1 MSKHTRLPWETEG
14 NPSDDPD
21 PRWLIVSMTAETI
34 LAVTCGGNDQANAE
48 FIVRAC
54 NSHEDLLKACEKSW
68 KLLQEVARMNIQPFP
83 TMAVDLNNEL
93 RELIAKATG

>member
-1 MSKHTRLPWETEG
+1 MSKHTKLPWKITDENRAGDIYIG
-14 NPSDDPD
+14 NKDMHV
-21 PRWLIVSMTAETI
+21 LIVTPQLLGDST
-34 LAVTCGGNDQANAE
+34 GPANAE
-48 FIVRAC
+48 YIVRAC